1 MATSAIQGGHQL
13 EVQVS
18 FPACVNKI
26 LSFPS
31 GPSRGRGRTGSL
43 SATLRP
49 AGPPVPLRRFWWQCT
64 RSVRQLKLEIQVRDP
79 AAARPVRTG
88 TGTRAVTTRACAGH
102 WHTQAASNGYP
113 LSIMMS
119 RRLGSLR
126 CASATMTRPASEYAA
141 QRSSLSNSPCP
152 LGRAG
157 GG

>member
-1 MATSAIQGGHQL
+1 MATCAIQGGHQL
-13 EVQVS
+13 EIQVS

-31 GPSRGRGRTGSL
+31 VPGCGRTGSL
-43 SATLRP
+43 SGTLRP
-49 AGPPVPLRRFWWQCT
+49 AGPPVPLRRFWWQCN
-64 RSVRQLKLEIQVRDP
+64 RSVGQLKLEIQVRDP

-88 TGTRAVTTRACAGH
+88 TGTRAVTARACAGH
-102 WHTQAASNGYP
+102 WHTQASSNGYP

-126 CASATMTRPASEYAA
+126 CASATMTQPASEYAA